1 LGNPPTAPTSSSR
14 SSTGSCACWS
24 SLEWLRAWN
33 TRHRDK
39 VQFVGADVYDTRR
52 SVYDAV
58 ASYVQRVAPRLL
70 PQLVKAVPH
79 GPGDR
84 GHALALQ
91 HARQI
96 VAFYEYYT
104 LDQPN
109 YRDQKLAQ
117 NLRWWRRHTGD
128 KVVFW
133 AANVHTANARRLVAT
148 IPPDVLEFK
157 AAGAYL
163 REHYGSRYASIGFT
177 FDHGAVNSGWG
188 GPAFTPRPFPVPP
201 PPRGFAERPLG
212 EVALPQYLLHLR
224 RPAPPAVR
232 SWLHAPARIR
242 VIGATYDPATTP
254 PTT

>member
-1 LGNPPTAPTSSSR
+1 
-14 SSTGSCACWS
+14 
-24 SLEWLRAWN
+24 
-33 TRHRDK
+33 
-39 VQFVGADVYDTRR
+39 
-52 SVYDAV
+52 VYDAV

-109 YRDQKLAQ
+109 YGDQKLAQ

-163 REHYGSRYASIGFT
+163 REHYGSRYAPIGFT

-188 GPAFTPRPFPVPP
+188 GPAFTPRPFRCRPRRAASPSAPSARSPCRSTSSTSAAPP
-201 PPRGFAERPLG
+201 LQRPGRGCTPRRGRCPLPPARWMTNPLS
-212 EVALPQYLLHLR
+212 R
-224 RPAPPAVR
+224 RPQFVVRCLDMLPAGE
-232 SWLHAPARIR
+232 SEGGSCLGRI
-242 VIGATYDPATTP
+242 GLPCWGP
-254 PTT
+254 G